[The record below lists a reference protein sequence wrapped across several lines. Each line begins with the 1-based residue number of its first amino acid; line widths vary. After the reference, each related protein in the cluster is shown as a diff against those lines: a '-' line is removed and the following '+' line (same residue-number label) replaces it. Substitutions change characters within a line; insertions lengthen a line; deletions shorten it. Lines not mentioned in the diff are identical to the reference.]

1 MEQRGGGMGY
11 LARVVLDR
19 RAEQEL
25 GRGPG
30 GGLAASLWKE

>member
-1 MEQRGGGMGY
+1 MGY
-11 LARVVLDR
+11 IASVALDR

-30 GGLAASLWKE
+30 GSLAASLWKE